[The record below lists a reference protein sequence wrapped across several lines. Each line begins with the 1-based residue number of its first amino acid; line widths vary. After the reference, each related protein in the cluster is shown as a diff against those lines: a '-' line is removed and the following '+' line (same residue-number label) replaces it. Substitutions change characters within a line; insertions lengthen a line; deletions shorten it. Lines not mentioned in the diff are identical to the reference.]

1 MSKSKYQ
8 KYKSTLIG
16 TIINIIGMSSIV
28 VISSFNVYI
37 TSYIHIKQKWITM
50 HYGLFLSPI
59 LTLCVTIANPIG
71 GFIEKKIGFYY
82 SLILSN
88 IICLIGIFGLYLTQN
103 IWLCYFFFLI
113 IGFSCFSLN
122 IPLKNITFYVPEKK
136 GFINAVISVVLQ
148 ISASIYGF
156 LGEFIINKEGY
167 SLKKED
173 KFYPDYIANNISK
186 FYYIPMI
193 CVPFFTVLSL
203 LFIYIYDPSFE
214 NENENIPLNDGSINA
229 LTNPIISLESNIPTN
244 DENDEEK
251 KKKDD
256 VKYKKYIKKA
266 IKSKQFWLLC
276 GIAFCIAFLANFV
289 LLTFRTFGALI
300 GIDGN
305 TFKYLGFAIT
315 LSIIIFIPIWGCLV
329 DKFGAKIILKITC
342 AGCIILG
349 IILYFSVNNTLFF
362 ILSISISMININ
374 GFNSAIN
381 PHIMEIFTI
390 KYTLEIGGLIGFFS
404 GLNSIICSILS
415 FIVSFYYTTG
425 EELKTPYRVIYII
438 GTILSGIGFILN
450 YYESGEKFNF
460 DDNNDKQ
467 DNEEH
472 KIILQ

>member
-71 GFIEKKIGFYY
+71 GLIEKKIGFYY

-167 SLKKED
+167 SLKK
-173 KFYPDYIANNISK
+173 KINSIL
-186 FYYIPMI
+186 II
-193 CVPFFTVLSL
+193 L
-203 LFIYIYDPSFE
+203 LIIY
-214 NENENIPLNDGSINA
+214 
-229 LTNPIISLESNIPTN
+229 
-244 DENDEEK
+244 
-251 KKKDD
+251 
-256 VKYKKYIKKA
+256 
-266 IKSKQFWLLC
+266 Q
-276 GIAFCIAFLANFV
+276 NF
-289 LLTFRTFGALI
+289 
-300 GIDGN
+300 
-305 TFKYLGFAIT
+305 
-315 LSIIIFIPIWGCLV
+315 IIF
-329 DKFGAKIILKITC
+329 
-342 AGCIILG
+342 
-349 IILYFSVNNTLFF
+349 
-362 ILSISISMININ
+362 
-374 GFNSAIN
+374 
-381 PHIMEIFTI
+381 
-390 KYTLEIGGLIGFFS
+390 
-404 GLNSIICSILS
+404 
-415 FIVSFYYTTG
+415 
-425 EELKTPYRVIYII
+425 
-438 GTILSGIGFILN
+438 
-450 YYESGEKFNF
+450 
-460 DDNNDKQ
+460 Q
-467 DNEEH
+467 
-472 KIILQ
+472 